1 MPKIKL
7 LVDYPAAFIE
17 KKKALV
23 ITDLHLGVEHEL
35 YRSGIVIN
43 PQAEKFAKIINKL
56 IEQLR
61 AKYLIILGDVKHEVP
76 GMSFRELK
84 QIPKFFEAVKDVKIF
99 IARGNHDVGLEDI
112 LPSYVSLHGSRGF
125 RMQEYGFFHGHAW
138 PSKVLTRCDYL
149 FMGHLQPAVEF
160 VDSFGFRSIEQV
172 WLKGR
177 LNREKVKEK
186 YKTKKVG
193 KLKLLILPSFNK
205 LSGSLI
211 LNRTSPSELLGPVIS
226 RGFAELEKFDVHL
239 LDGTYLGKL
248 GSINFKP
255 ESA

>member
-1 MPKIKL
+1 MPKVKL

-17 KKKALV
+17 EKKALV
-23 ITDLHLGVEHEL
+23 ITDLHLGIEHEL
-35 YRSGIVIN
+35 FRSGITIN
-43 PQAEKFAKIINKL
+43 PQAEKFAKLLNKL

-76 GMSFRELK
+76 GTSFRELK
-84 QIPKFFEAVKDVKIF
+84 QIPKFFDALEDVKIF
-99 IARGNHDVGLEDI
+99 ISKGNHDADLEDI
-112 LPSYVSLHGSRGF
+112 LPSNVSLRGSRGF

-138 PSKVLTRCDYL
+138 PSKALIHCDYL

-177 LNREKVKEK
+177 LNREKVKER

-193 KLKLLILPSFNK
+193 KLNLLILPSFNK

-211 LNRTSPSELLGPVIS
+211 LNRVLSSELLGPIVS
-226 RGFAELEKFDVHL
+226 KGFAELEKFDVHL

-248 GSINFKP
+248 GSIKIQ
-255 ESA
+255 A